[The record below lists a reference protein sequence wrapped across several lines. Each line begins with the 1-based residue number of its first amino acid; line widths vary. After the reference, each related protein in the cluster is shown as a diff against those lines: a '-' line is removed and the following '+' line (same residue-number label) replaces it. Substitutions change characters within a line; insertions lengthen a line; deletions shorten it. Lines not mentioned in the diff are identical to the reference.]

1 MTQPIELA
9 TELSVA
15 DAAELQRT
23 LKQRL
28 AAGALIIDASRVT
41 QVDTSILQLLVSASR
56 ACTQLGVTC
65 SWTGV
70 SETMRRCASLIGVA
84 EFLHFP

>member
-1 MTQPIELA
+1 VTQPIELA
-9 TELSVA
+9 TELTVA
-15 DAAELQRT
+15 HATELQRT
-23 LKQRL
+23 LKERL
-28 AAGALIIDASRVT
+28 ATGALIIDASRVT

-56 ACTQLGVTC
+56 ACTQRGVAY

-70 SETMRRCASLIGVA
+70 SDSMRRCASLIGVA

>member
-1 MTQPIELA
+1 VTQSIELA
-9 TELSVA
+9 TELSIA

-28 AAGALIIDASRVT
+28 AAGSVIIDATRVT
-41 QVDTSILQLLVSASR
+41 QIDTSILQLLVSASR
-56 ACTQLGVTC
+56 TC
-65 SWTGV
+65 AQRGIAYGWTGV
-70 SETMRRCASLIGVA
+70 SDSMRRSAALIGVA

>member
-1 MTQPIELA
+1 VTQPLELA
-9 TELSVA
+9 SELSIA
-15 DAAELQRT
+15 HAAELQRT
-23 LKQRL
+23 LKERL

-41 QVDTSILQLLVSASR
+41 QIDTSILQLLVSASR
-56 ACTQLGVTC
+56 ACTQRGVVC

-70 SETMRRCASLIGVA
+70 SDTMRRCASLIGVA

>member
-9 TELSVA
+9 AELTIAHS
-15 DAAELQRT
+15 AELQRT
-23 LKQRL
+23 LKERL
-28 AAGALIIDASRVT
+28 GAGALIIDASRVT
-41 QVDTSILQLLVSASR
+41 QIDTSILQLLVSASR
-56 ACTQLGVTC
+56 ASTQRGAAC

-70 SETMRRCASLIGVA
+70 SDSMRRCASLIGVA

>member
-9 TELSVA
+9 AELTIA
-15 DAAELQRT
+15 HAAELRRT
-23 LKQRL
+23 LKERL
-28 AAGALIIDASRVT
+28 GAGALIIDASRVK

-56 ACTQLGVTC
+56 ACTQRGVSC

-70 SETMRRCASLIGVA
+70 SDTMRRCASLIGVA